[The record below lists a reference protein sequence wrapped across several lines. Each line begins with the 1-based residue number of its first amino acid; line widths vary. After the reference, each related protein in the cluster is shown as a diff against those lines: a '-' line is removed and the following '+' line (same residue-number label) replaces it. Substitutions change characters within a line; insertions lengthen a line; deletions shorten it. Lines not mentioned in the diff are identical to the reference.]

1 MGNDREV
8 EMNKGKTLKTLSG
21 GKAWQKK
28 QRNFSEYLTSTGVS
42 WTHYSSDYCCVK
54 IKNWEGELL
63 PSVASDIN
71 F

>member
-42 WTHYSSDYCCVK
+42 WPHHSCDYCCK
-54 IKNWEGELL
+54 R
-63 PSVASDIN
+63 
-71 F
+71 